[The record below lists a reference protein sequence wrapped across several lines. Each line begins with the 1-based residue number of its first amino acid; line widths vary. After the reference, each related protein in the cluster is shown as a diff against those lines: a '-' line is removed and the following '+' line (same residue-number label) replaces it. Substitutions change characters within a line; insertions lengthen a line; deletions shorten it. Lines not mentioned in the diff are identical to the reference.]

1 MRCHYTLIINNMT
14 KIQNIDNTNAD
25 KMQYNRNFLF
35 FTSEIQDSTASWYL
49 PEGVVK
55 LGLHKN
61 LHTNVSY
68 K

>member
-1 MRCHYTLIINNMT
+1 MT
-14 KIQNIDNTNAD
+14 KIQNIDNINAD
-25 KMQYNRNFLF
+25 KMWYNRNFLF
-35 FTSEIQDSTASWYL
+35 FASEIQDSTTSWYL